1 MNADYFSI
9 TTDTFFM
16 AGLSS
21 ASKMILNTPENVRDI
36 PCDTCPNADKCGLE
50 MLDCVASRVWYTT
63 GDFLDK
69 DVARLIRKAK

>member
-9 TTDTFFM
+9 EVDM
-16 AGLSS
+16 SVLNGLSS
-21 ASKMILNTPENVRDI
+21 LSKMILNTPENVRDI
-36 PCDTCPNADKCGLE
+36 PCDTCSNADQCAVDAT
-50 MLDCVASRVWYTT
+50 DCVASRVWYST